1 MTQGPVH
8 GDLDTVMALREQHKN
23 FEEELNNRLAQT
35 KQVRKMAMD
44 VMANASD
51 EDRASIQKQVSE
63 LDATWENVTKASKI
77 RSERLDDALA
87 QAEALH
93 KAVNMLLE
101 WLSDAEMKLRFA
113 GALPD
118 EEPETLQ
125 QLSDHQKYQIFI
137 PLIENVNLL
146 RLLVIRFLEEV
157 IKKEA
162 DKDDTIALA
171 QEILGKCHPDA
182 VSVIRH
188 WITIIQSRWEEV
200 MAWANQVIRNCC

>member
-1 MTQGPVH
+1 MTIQSSISNSKQIFFFLVKALVDWLCKTDPVQMTEGPVH

-44 VMANASD
+44 VMASASE
-51 EDRASIQKQVSE
+51 EDRAAITKQVTE
-63 LDATWENVTKASKI
+63 LDATWENVTKASKT
-77 RSERLDDALA
+77 RTARLDDALA
-87 QAEALH
+87 QAEELH

-125 QLSDHQKYQIFI
+125 QLADHHKYETINLFSI
-137 PLIENVNLL
+137 IE
-146 RLLVIRFLEEV
+146 
-157 IKKEA
+157 
-162 DKDDTIALA
+162 
-171 QEILGKCHPDA
+171 G
-182 VSVIRH
+182 
-188 WITIIQSRWEEV
+188 
-200 MAWANQVIRNCC
+200 

>member
-1 MTQGPVH
+1 MMEGPVH

-23 FEEELNNRLAQT
+23 FEEELHSRLVQT
-35 KQVRKMAMD
+35 KQVRKMALD
-44 VMANASD
+44 VMSNASE
-51 EDRASIQKQVSE
+51 EDRSAIQKQVSE
-63 LDATWENVTKASKI
+63 LDVTWENVSKASNT
-77 RSERLDDALA
+77 RSARLDDALA
-87 QAEALH
+87 QAETLH

-125 QLSDHQKYQIFI
+125 QLADHHKYINNLFIFNFR
-137 PLIENVNLL
+137 ENHFNLVA
-146 RLLVIRFLEEV
+146 VIRFLEEV
-157 IKKEA
+157 IKKES
-162 DKDDTIALA
+162 DKDDTLALA
-171 QEILGKCHPDA
+171 QDILGKAHPDA

-200 MAWANQVIRNCC
+200 MAWANQV